1 MFYNIVFYNA
11 RSISILSLYS
21 IVIFFISAAACAP
34 AAGAVPQSSAAA
46 SQRQVYTPFLNPA
59 ADNAQ
64 PKELP
69 KEPQK
74 EQSSKDTQKYP
85 PSKNYLPS
93 SALQKPYSSA
103 GEVFVELEEK
113 PWFYHNDEFSM
124 WNNEFSGY
132 LSLRKPNYNLK
143 TNFKRDANFKRKNS
157 MGFAWF
163 FRSGGRAENY
173 LGFTQLDHSSDLT
186 ARGDLN
192 YDVEFD
198 GRKFNIK
205 NGAANVH
212 FSLKINA
219 FDFMVIRRLKNTAW
233 GHINFLYGFRAMQ
246 CDLIVKDIHSPVS
259 ASYDA
264 ILPLPNIGFDARYN
278 ISRRLSAYGLLSGFA
293 LRRGERGGRFNN
305 LNAAIEYDFK
315 NERKTGVNMSVAA
328 GYKEQYIEADIEE
341 NRYVVRHGGPT
352 VKFIA
357 KF

>member
-1 MFYNIVFYNA
+1 MFAKMFFHGTC
-11 RSISILSLYS
+11 SISIVSLYA
-21 IVIFFISAAACAP
+21 IVIFFVSAAACAP
-34 AAGAVPQSSAAA
+34 AASAAPQSSTAPSEA
-46 SQRQVYTPFLNPA
+46 VLHKDFP
-59 ADNAQ
+59 
-64 PKELP
+64 
-69 KEPQK
+69 PQK
-74 EQSSKDTQKYP
+74 TIQTP
-85 PSKNYLPS
+85 
-93 SALQKPYSSA
+93 AGSA
-103 GEVFVELEEK
+103 GEVFIELEEK

-143 TNFKRDANFKRKNS
+143 TNFKRDANFKRKYS
-157 MGFAWF
+157 SGFGWL
-163 FRSGGRAENY
+163 FRSGGRAESY
-173 LGFTQLDHSSDLT
+173 LGFTHLDHSSDLI

-198 GRKFNIK
+198 GRKFNII
-205 NGAANVH
+205 NGEANIH

-246 CDLIVKDIHSPVS
+246 CDLIVKDINSPVS
-259 ASYDA
+259 VYYDA
-264 ILPLPNIGFDARYN
+264 ILPLPDIGFDARYN
-278 ISRRLSAYGLLSGFA
+278 IGRRLSACGLFSGFA

-315 NERKTGVNMSVAA
+315 NERKTGVNMSISA

-341 NRYVVRHGGPT
+341 NRYAIRHSGPM